1 MNTLMQDIRFA
12 ARMLRKSPGFTAIA
26 ILTLALGIGAN
37 TAIFSVVDAVLLKPL
52 PYPQPNRIAAVWGTH
67 SKIGESRRTLSYPD
81 FKDLQAQNH
90 VFEQV
95 AVYSDTTTALTGAG
109 EPMHLF
115 AEKVSPDVFTVL
127 GVQPVLGRAFLSDED
142 QPGHLVAMISY
153 KLWQSHFGGAPDIVG
168 RAMTFGGRDFTIVG
182 VLPASFVFPFN
193 SDAPDVWKT
202 FSEDTIFNSED
213 DKPMVG
219 ERDAHFVEALARL
232 KPGITIAQANAEAD
246 AIGNRLAD
254 QYPDT
259 NKYMSF
265 KVESALDS
273 LVGSLKPQLRVLL
286 GAVAFVLLIGCANI
300 ANLLLART
308 TARQREMAIRSAM
321 GAGRARIIR
330 QLLIEAGMISLAGG
344 ACGLIVAAWGTEYL
358 VRLASGQFPRV
369 AGTALDARVLA
380 FTFIASVV
388 TGFLFGIA
396 PAIQLSSQP
405 LSEIL
410 KEGGRSSSQSARQ
423 HRLRNILI
431 VGEMALAVI
440 LLSCAGLLIESLS
453 NLRHVHPGINPHGV
467 LTFAIDLPGSRYSKP
482 EAIKAF
488 FRQLTERMR
497 ALPGVESASTGVPL
511 PFSESRLGTT
521 YSIEGHPVPPSEE
534 PHVHFRA
541 VNVDYFRTMG
551 IPLLKGR
558 AFAATDNASAP
569 NVIVIN
575 QALANKAFPGED
587 PIGKHIKPGVSES
600 GLPPFREI
608 IGVVGDVKVRGL
620 DSPDDAECYTPEEQ
634 TGFDWQFGVVRTS
647 APPTTLISAIR
658 DQVRAIDKDVAIF
671 DVKTMDEYV
680 AKATAQPRL
689 DSALLALF
697 AGLALILAM
706 VGIYGVISYGVA
718 QRTNEFGIR
727 MTLGAQRADMLG
739 LVLKQGLGV
748 AAIGTAVGIA
758 AAVGATRL
766 LSSLLFGVKP
776 VDPLTLVAVSAI
788 LLVCALVACYI
799 PARRAMRVDPMVALR
814 YE

>member
-12 ARMLRKSPGFTAIA
+12 ARMLRKSPGFALIA

-52 PYPQPNRIAAVWGTH
+52 PYPQPDRIAAVWGTH
-67 SKIGESRRTLSYPD
+67 SKMGETSRAISFPD
-81 FKDLQAQNH
+81 FRDLQEQNH
-90 VFEQV
+90 VFEHI
-95 AVYSDTTTALTGAG
+95 AVYTDDTTSLTGTG
-109 EPMHLF
+109 EPLHLF
-115 AEKVSPDVFTVL
+115 AEKVSADMFSVL
-127 GVQPVLGRAFLSDED
+127 GIQPILGRAFLPGED
-142 QPGHLVAMISY
+142 QRGHYVAMISY
-153 KLWQSHFGGAPDIVG
+153 RLWQSHFGADPGIVG
-168 RAMTFGGRDFTIVG
+168 RAVTFGGRDYTIVG
-182 VLPASFVFPFN
+182 VLPASLVYPFN
-193 SDAPDVWKT
+193 SDVPDVWRT
-202 FSEDTIFNSED
+202 FAEDATPSSSD
-213 DKPMVG
+213 PPMTE
-219 ERDAHFVEALARL
+219 ERGAHFVGSLARL
-232 KPGITIAQANAEAD
+232 RPGITYAQANSEVD

-259 NKYMSF
+259 NKYTTF
-265 KVESALDS
+265 RIESALDS

-321 GAGRARIIR
+321 GAGRARIMR

-358 VRLASGQFPRV
+358 VKLASDQFPRV

-396 PAIQLSSQP
+396 PALQLSSQP

-410 KEGGRSSSQSARQ
+410 REGGRSSSQSARQ

-440 LLSCAGLLIESLS
+440 LLTCAGLLIESLS
-453 NLRHVHPGINPHGV
+453 NLQHVNPGFNSHGV
-467 LTFAIDLPGSRYSKP
+467 LTFAIDLPSSRYSKP
-482 EAIKAF
+482 EAIKSF
-488 FRQLTERMR
+488 FRQLSDRIR
-497 ALPGVESASTGVPL
+497 ALPGVKSASTGVPL
-511 PFSESRLGTT
+511 PFSDAVIRTT
-521 YSIEGHPVPPSEE
+521 YQIEGRPVPKSEE

-541 VNVDYFRTMG
+541 VNVDYFRTMQ

-558 AFAATDNASAP
+558 AFAATDTATSP

-575 QALANKAFPGED
+575 QALASKAFPGED

-600 GLPPFREI
+600 GPAPFREI
-608 IGVVGDVKVRGL
+608 VGVAGNVKVRRL
-620 DSPDDAECYTPEEQ
+620 DSADEAECYTPEEQ
-634 TGFDWQFGVVRTS
+634 TGFDWQYGVVRTS
-647 APPTTLISAIR
+647 VPPATLIPAIR
-658 DQVRAIDKDVAIF
+658 DQVLAIDKDVAIF
-671 DVKTMDEYV
+671 DAKTIDEYLV
-680 AKATAQPRL
+680 KATAQPRL

-706 VGIYGVISYGVA
+706 VGIYGVMSYGVA

-727 MTLGAQRADMLG
+727 MTLGAQRGDMMG

-748 AAIGTAVGIA
+748 AAIGAAVGIA

-776 VDPLTLVAVSAI
+776 GDPITLLAVSAI
-788 LLVCALVACYI
+788 LLVCALVACYL
-799 PARRAMRVDPMVALR
+799 PARRAMRVDPIVALR

>member
-1 MNTLMQDIRFA
+1 M
-12 ARMLRKSPGFTAIA
+12 
-26 ILTLALGIGAN
+26 
-37 TAIFSVVDAVLLKPL
+37 LLKPL
-52 PYPQPNRIAAVWGTH
+52 PYPQPDRIAAVWGTH
-67 SKIGESRRTLSYPD
+67 SKMGETSRAISFPD
-81 FKDLQAQNH
+81 FRDLQEQNH
-90 VFEQV
+90 VFEHI
-95 AVYSDTTTALTGAG
+95 AVYTDDTTSLTGTG
-109 EPMHLF
+109 EPLHLF
-115 AEKVSPDVFTVL
+115 AEKVSADMFSVL
-127 GVQPVLGRAFLSDED
+127 GIQPILGRAFLPGED
-142 QPGHLVAMISY
+142 QRGHYVAMISY
-153 KLWQSHFGGAPDIVG
+153 RLWQSHFGADPGIVG
-168 RAMTFGGRDFTIVG
+168 RAVTFGGRDYTIVG
-182 VLPASFVFPFN
+182 VLPASLVYPFN
-193 SDAPDVWKT
+193 SDVPDVWRT
-202 FSEDTIFNSED
+202 FAEDATPSSSD
-213 DKPMVG
+213 PPMTE
-219 ERDAHFVEALARL
+219 ERGAHFVGSLARL
-232 KPGITIAQANAEAD
+232 RPGITYAQANSEVD

-259 NKYMSF
+259 NKYTTF
-265 KVESALDS
+265 RIESALDS

-321 GAGRARIIR
+321 GAGRARIMR

-358 VRLASGQFPRV
+358 VKLASDQFPRV

-396 PAIQLSSQP
+396 PALQLSSQP

-410 KEGGRSSSQSARQ
+410 REGGRSSSQSARQ

-440 LLSCAGLLIESLS
+440 LLTCAGLLIESLS
-453 NLRHVHPGINPHGV
+453 NLQHVNPGFNSHGV
-467 LTFAIDLPGSRYSKP
+467 LTFAIDLPSSRYSKP
-482 EAIKAF
+482 EAIKSF
-488 FRQLTERMR
+488 FRQLSDRIR
-497 ALPGVESASTGVPL
+497 ALPGVKSASTGVPL
-511 PFSESRLGTT
+511 PFSDAVIRTT
-521 YSIEGHPVPPSEE
+521 YQIEGRPVPKSEE

-541 VNVDYFRTMG
+541 VNVDYFRTMQ

-558 AFAATDNASAP
+558 AFAATDTATSP

-575 QALANKAFPGED
+575 QALASKAFPGED

-600 GLPPFREI
+600 GPAPFREI
-608 IGVVGDVKVRGL
+608 VGVAGNVKVRRL
-620 DSPDDAECYTPEEQ
+620 DSADEAECYTPEEQ
-634 TGFDWQFGVVRTS
+634 TGFDWQYGVVRTS
-647 APPTTLISAIR
+647 VPPATLIPAIR
-658 DQVRAIDKDVAIF
+658 DQVLAIDKDVAIF
-671 DVKTMDEYV
+671 DAKTIDEYLV
-680 AKATAQPRL
+680 KATAQPRL

-706 VGIYGVISYGVA
+706 VGIYGVMSYGVA

-727 MTLGAQRADMLG
+727 MTLGAQRGDMMG

-748 AAIGTAVGIA
+748 AAIGAAVGIA

-776 VDPLTLVAVSAI
+776 GDPITLLAVSAI
-788 LLVCALVACYI
+788 LLVCALVACYL

>member
-12 ARMLRKSPGFTAIA
+12 ARMLRKSPGFALIA

-52 PYPQPNRIAAVWGTH
+52 PYPQPDRIAAVWGTH
-67 SKIGESRRTLSYPD
+67 SKMGETSRAISFPD
-81 FKDLQAQNH
+81 FRDLQEQNH
-90 VFEQV
+90 VFEHI
-95 AVYSDTTTALTGAG
+95 AVYTDDTTSLTGTG
-109 EPMHLF
+109 EPLHLF
-115 AEKVSPDVFTVL
+115 AEKVSADMFSVL
-127 GVQPVLGRAFLSDED
+127 GIQPILGRAFLPGED
-142 QPGHLVAMISY
+142 QRGHYVAMISY
-153 KLWQSHFGGAPDIVG
+153 RLWQSHFGADPGIVG
-168 RAMTFGGRDFTIVG
+168 RAVTFGGRDYTIVG
-182 VLPASFVFPFN
+182 VLPASLVYPFN
-193 SDAPDVWKT
+193 SDVPDVWRT
-202 FSEDTIFNSED
+202 FAEDATPSSSD
-213 DKPMVG
+213 PPMTE
-219 ERDAHFVEALARL
+219 ERGAHFVGSLARL
-232 KPGITIAQANAEAD
+232 RPGITYAQANSEVD

-254 QYPDT
+254 QYPNT
-259 NKYMSF
+259 NKYTTF
-265 KVESALDS
+265 RIESALDS

-321 GAGRARIIR
+321 GAGRARIMR

-358 VRLASGQFPRV
+358 VKLASDQFPRV

-396 PAIQLSSQP
+396 PALQLSSQP

-410 KEGGRSSSQSARQ
+410 REGGRSSSQSARQ

-440 LLSCAGLLIESLS
+440 LLTCAGLLIESLS
-453 NLRHVHPGINPHGV
+453 NLQHVNPGFNSHGV
-467 LTFAIDLPGSRYSKP
+467 LTFAIDLPSSRYSKP
-482 EAIKAF
+482 EAIKSF
-488 FRQLTERMR
+488 FRQLSDRIR
-497 ALPGVESASTGVPL
+497 ALPGVKSASTGVPL
-511 PFSESRLGTT
+511 PFSDAVIRTT
-521 YSIEGHPVPPSEE
+521 YQIEGRPVPKSEE

-541 VNVDYFRTMG
+541 VNVDYFRTMQ

-558 AFAATDNASAP
+558 AFAATDTATSP
-569 NVIVIN
+569 NVIVTN
-575 QALANKAFPGED
+575 QALASKAFPGED

-600 GLPPFREI
+600 GPAPFREI
-608 IGVVGDVKVRGL
+608 VGVAGNVKVRRL
-620 DSPDDAECYTPEEQ
+620 DSADEAECYTPEEQ
-634 TGFDWQFGVVRTS
+634 TGFDWQYGVVRTS
-647 APPTTLISAIR
+647 VPPATLIPAIR
-658 DQVRAIDKDVAIF
+658 DQVLAIDKDVAIF
-671 DVKTMDEYV
+671 DAKTIDEYLV
-680 AKATAQPRL
+680 KATAQPRL

-706 VGIYGVISYGVA
+706 VGIYGVMSYGVA

-727 MTLGAQRADMLG
+727 MTLGAQRGDMMG

-748 AAIGTAVGIA
+748 AAIGAAVGIA

-776 VDPLTLVAVSAI
+776 GDPITLLAVSAI
-788 LLVCALVACYI
+788 LLVCALVACYL
-799 PARRAMRVDPMVALR
+799 PARRAMRVDPIVALR

>member
-12 ARMLRKSPGFTAIA
+12 ARMLRKSPGFALIA

-52 PYPQPNRIAAVWGTH
+52 PYPQPDRIAAVWGTH
-67 SKIGESRRTLSYPD
+67 SKMGETSRAISFPD
-81 FKDLQAQNH
+81 FRDLQEQNH
-90 VFEQV
+90 VFEHI
-95 AVYSDTTTALTGAG
+95 AVYTDDTTSLTGTG
-109 EPMHLF
+109 EPLHLF
-115 AEKVSPDVFTVL
+115 AEKVSADMFSVL
-127 GVQPVLGRAFLSDED
+127 GIQPILGRAFLPGED
-142 QPGHLVAMISY
+142 QRGHYVAMISY
-153 KLWQSHFGGAPDIVG
+153 RLWQSHFGADPGIVG
-168 RAMTFGGRDFTIVG
+168 RAVTFGGRDYTIVG
-182 VLPASFVFPFN
+182 VLPASLVYPFN
-193 SDAPDVWKT
+193 SDVPDVWRT
-202 FSEDTIFNSED
+202 FAEDATPSSSD
-213 DKPMVG
+213 PPMTE
-219 ERDAHFVEALARL
+219 ERGAHFVGSLARL
-232 KPGITIAQANAEAD
+232 RPGITYAQANSEVD

-259 NKYMSF
+259 NKYTTF
-265 KVESALDS
+265 RIESALDS

-321 GAGRARIIR
+321 GAGRARIMR

-358 VRLASGQFPRV
+358 VKLASDQFPRV

-396 PAIQLSSQP
+396 PALQLSSQP

-410 KEGGRSSSQSARQ
+410 REGGRSSSQSARQ

-440 LLSCAGLLIESLS
+440 LLTCAGLLIESLS
-453 NLRHVHPGINPHGV
+453 NLQHVNPGFNSHGV
-467 LTFAIDLPGSRYSKP
+467 LTFAIDLPSSRYSKP
-482 EAIKAF
+482 EAIKSF
-488 FRQLTERMR
+488 FRQLSDRIR
-497 ALPGVESASTGVPL
+497 ALPGVKSASTGVPL
-511 PFSESRLGTT
+511 PFSDAVIRTT
-521 YSIEGHPVPPSEE
+521 YQIEGRPVPKSEE

-541 VNVDYFRTMG
+541 VNVDYFRTMQ

-558 AFAATDNASAP
+558 AFAATDTATSP

-575 QALANKAFPGED
+575 QALASKAFPGED

-600 GLPPFREI
+600 GPAPFREI
-608 IGVVGDVKVRGL
+608 VGVAGNVKVRRL
-620 DSPDDAECYTPEEQ
+620 DSADEAECYTPEEQ
-634 TGFDWQFGVVRTS
+634 TGFDWQYGVVRTS
-647 APPTTLISAIR
+647 VPPATLIPAIR
-658 DQVRAIDKDVAIF
+658 DQVLAIDKDVAIF
-671 DVKTMDEYV
+671 DAKTIDEYLV
-680 AKATAQPRL
+680 KATAQPRL

-706 VGIYGVISYGVA
+706 VGIYGVMSYGVA

-727 MTLGAQRADMLG
+727 MTLGAQRGDMMG

-748 AAIGTAVGIA
+748 AAIGAAVGIA

-776 VDPLTLVAVSAI
+776 GDPITLLAVSAI
-788 LLVCALVACYI
+788 LLVCALVACYL

>member
-1 MNTLMQDIRFA
+1 MNTLLQDIKFA
-12 ARMLRKSPGFTAIA
+12 ARMLRKSPGFALIA

-52 PYPQPNRIAAVWGTH
+52 PYPQPGSIAAVWGTH
-67 SKIGESRRTLSYPD
+67 MKMGENKRALSFPD
-81 FKDLQAQNH
+81 FRDLQAQNH
-90 VFEQV
+90 VFEHV
-95 AVYSDTTTALTGAG
+95 AVYTDDTTSLTGAG
-109 EPMHLF
+109 EPLHLF
-115 AEKVSPDVFTVL
+115 AEKVSADMFSVL
-127 GVQPVLGRAFLSDED
+127 GVRPLLGRAFLPDED
-142 QPGHLVAMISY
+142 QPGHFVAMISY
-153 KLWQSHFGGAPDIVG
+153 RLWQSHFGADPNMVG
-168 RAMTFGGRDFTIVG
+168 RAVTFGGRDFTIVG
-182 VLPASFVFPFN
+182 VLPASFVYPFN
-193 SDAPDVWKT
+193 SDEPDVWKT
-202 FSEDTIFNSED
+202 FSEDATPTGD
-213 DKPMVG
+213 DKPMTEVRG
-219 ERDAHFVEALARL
+219 AHFVAALARL
-232 KPGITIAQANAEAD
+232 KQGETFAQANAEAD

-259 NKYMSF
+259 NKYTSF
-265 KVESALDS
+265 RVESALDG

-308 TARQREMAIRSAM
+308 TARQREMAIRTAM

-344 ACGLIVAAWGTEYL
+344 VCGLIVAAWGTEYL
-358 VRLASGQFPRV
+358 VKLAADQFPRV

-380 FTFIASVV
+380 FTFIASIV

-396 PAIQLSSQP
+396 PALQLSSQP

-440 LLSCAGLLIESLS
+440 LLTCAGLLIESLS
-453 NLRHVHPGINPHGV
+453 NLQRVNPGFNPHGV
-467 LTFAIDLPGSRYSKP
+467 VTFAIDLPSSRYSKP
-482 EAIKAF
+482 EAIKSF
-488 FRQLTERMR
+488 FRQLSERMR
-497 ALPGVESASTGVPL
+497 ALPAVESASTGVPL
-511 PFSESRLGTT
+511 PFSDAVIRTT
-521 YSIEGHPVPPSEE
+521 YQIEGRPVPKSEE

-541 VNVDYFRTMG
+541 VNVDYFRTME

-558 AFAATDNASAP
+558 AFASTDNATTP

-575 QALANKAFPGED
+575 QALASKAFPGED

-600 GLPPFREI
+600 GEAPFREI

-620 DSPDDAECYTPEEQ
+620 DSADEAECYTPEEQ
-634 TGFDWQFGVVRTS
+634 TGFDWQYGVARTS
-647 APPTTLISAIR
+647 APPATLIPAIR
-658 DQVRAIDKDVAIF
+658 EQVRSLDKDVAIF
-671 DVKTMDEYV
+671 DVKTMDDYL

-706 VGIYGVISYGVA
+706 VGIYGVMSYGVS

-727 MTLGAQRADMLG
+727 MTLGAQRRDMLG

-748 AAIGTAVGIA
+748 AAIGAAVGVA
-758 AAVGATRL
+758 AAIGATRL
-766 LSSLLFGVKP
+766 LSSLLFGVRP
-776 VDPLTLVAVSAI
+776 GDPLTLIAVSVI
-788 LLVCALVACYI
+788 LLACALVACYI

>member
-1 MNTLMQDIRFA
+1 MNTLVQDIRYA
-12 ARMLRKSPGFTAIA
+12 LRMLRKSPSFAVIA
-26 ILTLALGIGAN
+26 IITLALGIGAN

-67 SKIGESRRTLSYPD
+67 SKMGENRRTLSYPD

-115 AEKVSPDVFTVL
+115 AEKVSADMFTVL
-127 GVQPVLGRAFLSDED
+127 GVQPVLGRAFVSDED
-142 QPGHLVAMISY
+142 EPGHLVAMISY
-153 KLWQSHFGGAPDIVG
+153 KLWQSHFGADPGVVG
-168 RAMTFGGRDFTIVG
+168 RAMTFGGRDFTIIG

-202 FSEDTIFNSED
+202 FSEDTIFNSGD
-213 DKPMVG
+213 DKPMVE

-232 KPGITIAQANAEAD
+232 KPGITIAEANAEAD
-246 AIGNRLAD
+246 AIGNRLAA

-265 KVESALDS
+265 EVESALDS

-300 ANLLLART
+300 ANLLLARA

-321 GAGRARIIR
+321 GAGRGRIIR

-344 ACGLIVAAWGTEYL
+344 TCGLIVAAWGTEYL
-358 VRLASGQFPRV
+358 VKLAAGQFARV
-369 AGTALDARVLA
+369 AGTAIDGRVLA
-380 FTFIASVV
+380 FTFVPSVV

-431 VGEMALAVI
+431 MGEMALAVI

-453 NLRHVHPGINPHGV
+453 NLRHVNPGINPHGV

-482 EAIKAF
+482 EAIKGF

-551 IPLLKGR
+551 ISLLEGR

-575 QALANKAFPGED
+575 QALANKAFPGEN
-587 PIGKHIKPGVSES
+587 PIGKQIKPGVSES

-647 APPTTLISAIR
+647 APPTTLVPAIR

-706 VGIYGVISYGVA
+706 VGIFGVMSYGVA

-727 MTLGAQRADMLG
+727 MTLGAQRGDMMG

-748 AAIGTAVGIA
+748 AAIGTTVGIA

-766 LSSLLFGVKP
+766 LSTLLFGVKP
-776 VDPLTLVAVSAI
+776 GDPLTLVAVSAI

-799 PARRAMRVDPMVALR
+799 PARRTMRVDPMAALR
-814 YE
+814 HE

>member
-1 MNTLMQDIRFA
+1 MNTLMQDIRYA
-12 ARMLRKSPGFTAIA
+12 LRMLRKSPGFALIA
-26 ILTLALGIGAN
+26 IITLALGIGAN

-67 SKIGESRRTLSYPD
+67 SKMGESRRTLSYPD

-90 VFEQV
+90 VFAHV
-95 AVYSDTTTALTGAG
+95 AVYSDSTTSLTGGG
-109 EPMHLF
+109 EPLHLY
-115 AEKVSPDVFTVL
+115 AETVSSDMFSVL
-127 GVQPVLGRAFLSDED
+127 GVQPILGRAFLADED
-142 QPGHLVAMISY
+142 QPGHLVAMIGY
-153 KLWQSHFGGAPDIVG
+153 RLWQSQFGADPGIVG
-168 RAMTFGGRDFTIVG
+168 RAVTFGGRDFTIVG

-202 FSEDTIFNSED
+202 FSEDTISDTGE
-213 DKPMVG
+213 KPMV
-219 ERDAHFVEALARL
+219 EQRDAHFVEALARL
-232 KPGITIAQANAEAD
+232 KPGITLAQANAEAD
-246 AIGNRLAD
+246 AIGNRLAA

-265 KVESALDS
+265 EVESALDS

-300 ANLLLART
+300 ANLLLARA

-358 VRLASGQFPRV
+358 VKLASGQFPRV
-369 AGTALDARVLA
+369 AGTALDGRVLA

-388 TGFLFGIA
+388 TAFLFGIA
-396 PAIQLSSQP
+396 PAVQLSSQP

-453 NLRHVHPGINPHGV
+453 NLQHVNPGINPHGV

-511 PFSESRLGTT
+511 PFSDARIGTT
-521 YSIEGHPVPPSEE
+521 YSLEGHPVPPSEE

-551 IPLLKGR
+551 IPLLEGR
-558 AFAATDNASAP
+558 TFAATDNASAP

-575 QALANKAFPGED
+575 QALASKAFPGED

-608 IGVVGDVKVRGL
+608 IGVVGNVKVRGL

-634 TGFDWQFGVVRTS
+634 TGFDWQYGVVRTS
-647 APPTTLISAIR
+647 VPPTTLIPAIR

-671 DVKTMDEYV
+671 DVKTMDEYL

-706 VGIYGVISYGVA
+706 VGIYGVMSYGVA

-727 MTLGAQRADMLG
+727 MTLGAQRGDMIG

-748 AAIGTAVGIA
+748 AAIGAAVGIA

-776 VDPLTLVAVSAI
+776 GDPLTLAAVSVI

>member
-12 ARMLRKSPGFTAIA
+12 ARMLRKSPGFALIA

-52 PYPQPNRIAAVWGTH
+52 PYPQPDRIAAVWGTH
-67 SKIGESRRTLSYPD
+67 SKMGETSRAISFPD
-81 FKDLQAQNH
+81 FRDLQEQNH
-90 VFEQV
+90 VFEHI
-95 AVYSDTTTALTGAG
+95 AVYTDDTTSLTGTG
-109 EPMHLF
+109 EPLHLF
-115 AEKVSPDVFTVL
+115 AEKVSADMFSVL
-127 GVQPVLGRAFLSDED
+127 GIQPILGRAFLPGED
-142 QPGHLVAMISY
+142 QRGHYVAMISY
-153 KLWQSHFGGAPDIVG
+153 RLWQSHFGADPGIVG
-168 RAMTFGGRDFTIVG
+168 RAVTFGGRDYTIVG
-182 VLPASFVFPFN
+182 VLPASLVYPFN
-193 SDAPDVWKT
+193 SDVPDVWRT
-202 FSEDTIFNSED
+202 FAEDATPSSSD
-213 DKPMVG
+213 PPMTE
-219 ERDAHFVEALARL
+219 ERGAHFVGSLARL
-232 KPGITIAQANAEAD
+232 RPGITYAQANSEVD

-254 QYPDT
+254 QYPNT
-259 NKYMSF
+259 NKYTTF
-265 KVESALDS
+265 RIESALDS

-321 GAGRARIIR
+321 GAGRARIMR

-358 VRLASGQFPRV
+358 VKLASDQFPRV

-396 PAIQLSSQP
+396 PALQLSSQP

-410 KEGGRSSSQSARQ
+410 REGGRSSSQSARQ

-440 LLSCAGLLIESLS
+440 LLTCAGLLIESLS
-453 NLRHVHPGINPHGV
+453 NLQHVNPGFNSHGV
-467 LTFAIDLPGSRYSKP
+467 LTFAIDLPSSRYSKP
-482 EAIKAF
+482 EAIKSF
-488 FRQLTERMR
+488 FRQLSDRIR
-497 ALPGVESASTGVPL
+497 ALPGVKSASTGVPL
-511 PFSESRLGTT
+511 PFSDAVIRTT
-521 YSIEGHPVPPSEE
+521 YQIEGRPVPKSEE

-541 VNVDYFRTMG
+541 VNVDYFRTMQ

-558 AFAATDNASAP
+558 AFAATDTATSP

-575 QALANKAFPGED
+575 QALASKAFPGED

-600 GLPPFREI
+600 GPAPFREI
-608 IGVVGDVKVRGL
+608 VGVAGNVKVRRL
-620 DSPDDAECYTPEEQ
+620 DSADEAECYTPEEQ
-634 TGFDWQFGVVRTS
+634 TGFDWQYGVVRTS
-647 APPTTLISAIR
+647 VPPATLIPAIR
-658 DQVRAIDKDVAIF
+658 DQVLAIDKDVAIF
-671 DVKTMDEYV
+671 DAKTIDEYLV
-680 AKATAQPRL
+680 KATAQPRL

-706 VGIYGVISYGVA
+706 VGIYGVMSYGVA

-727 MTLGAQRADMLG
+727 MTLGAQRGDMMG

-748 AAIGTAVGIA
+748 AAIGAAVGIA

-776 VDPLTLVAVSAI
+776 GDPITLLAVSAI
-788 LLVCALVACYI
+788 LLVCALVACYL
-799 PARRAMRVDPMVALR
+799 PARRAMRVDPIVALR